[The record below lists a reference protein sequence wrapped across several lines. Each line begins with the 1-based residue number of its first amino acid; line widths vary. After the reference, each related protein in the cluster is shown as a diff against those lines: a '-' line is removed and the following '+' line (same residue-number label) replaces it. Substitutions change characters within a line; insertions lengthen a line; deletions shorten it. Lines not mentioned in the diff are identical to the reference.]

1 MKKLLIMSA
10 MVIVTAASFSQE
22 QPKRG
27 RQHEMSPEQQAE
39 LQTKKMTLELELTE
53 KQQEQILAINKK
65 NALERKQLM
74 EKHRAARV
82 KGDKLSSE
90 DAFQMKKERLDKQI
104 AHHKELKK
112 ILNEKQFEK
121 WKKARK
127 SKAHKMRKKSDGR
140 KMNRKNRSDIK
151 KS

>member
-10 MVIVTAASFSQE
+10 IVLVTTASFSQE
-22 QPKRG
+22 DPE
-27 RQHEMSPEQQAE
+27 RQRPHDMSPEQQAE

-65 NALERKQLM
+65 NALERKQQM

-90 DAFQMKKERLDKQI
+90 EAFQMKKARLDKQI
-104 AHHKELKK
+104 AHQKELKK
-112 ILNEKQFEK
+112 ILNENQFEN

-127 SKAHKMRKKSDGR
+127 SKAHKMRNKNDGR
-140 KMNRKNRSDIK
+140 KMNRKNRSGIR